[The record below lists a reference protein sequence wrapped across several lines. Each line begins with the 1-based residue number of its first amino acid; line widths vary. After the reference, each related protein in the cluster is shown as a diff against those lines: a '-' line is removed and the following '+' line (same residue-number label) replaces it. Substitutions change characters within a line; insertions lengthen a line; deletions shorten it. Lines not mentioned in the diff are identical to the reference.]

1 MIELNTER
9 LAGIEVLHATPA
21 GQRHTPLPTVL
32 LYHGFTSSKEV
43 YAYLAVALAQAG
55 FRAVMPDADLHGA
68 RDNGDGALRLTRFW
82 QILRRNI
89 DELPQLEN
97 ALRAANLIDGER
109 LAVAGASL
117 GGMTALGAMARYPHI
132 RSVACLMGSGYFMQL
147 SRSLFPPLVG
157 HTPEEKAQFDR
168 LMAPLAAYDPSEK
181 LPQLANRPLLLWHGE
196 ADEVVPFEETARLV
210 TALQAGGQ
218 ASNMTF
224 YQETGIGHKITPFAL
239 RVLVDFFKLHL

>member
-9 LAGIEVLHATPA
+9 LAGIEVLHAAPA
-21 GQRHTPLPTVL
+21 GQRHAPLPTVL
-32 LYHGFTSSKEV
+32 IYHGFTSSKEV
-43 YAYLAVALAQAG
+43 YAYLVVALAQAG

-82 QILRRNI
+82 QILQRNI

-97 ALRAANLIDGER
+97 ALRASNLIDGER

-117 GGMTALGAMARYPHI
+117 GGMTALGAMARYPHLH
-132 RSVACLMGSGYFMQL
+132 SVACLMGSGYFMQL
-147 SRSLFPPLVG
+147 SQSLFPPLVV

-168 LMAPLAAYDPSEK
+168 LMAPLAAYDPSAK
-181 LPQLANRPLLLWHGE
+181 LPQLASRPLLLWHGE

-210 TALQAGGQ
+210 DALQASEQ
-218 ASNMTF
+218 ASNLTF
-224 YQETGIGHKITPFAL
+224 YSEPGINHKITPFAL
-239 RVLVDFFKLHL
+239 RALVDFFKLHL